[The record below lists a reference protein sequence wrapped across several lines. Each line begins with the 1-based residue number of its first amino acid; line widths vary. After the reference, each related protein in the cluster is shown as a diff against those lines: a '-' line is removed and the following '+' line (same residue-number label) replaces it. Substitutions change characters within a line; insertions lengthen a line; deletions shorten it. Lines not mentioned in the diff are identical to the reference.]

1 MTLRTSL
8 AVLAL
13 ALVALPGCAGGKNA
27 ADKQFEELH
36 TEITRLQAEQDRM
49 ADRVA
54 GLETKGASDGGKRA
68 ARPGERPPLDVV
80 VLRPDTDPPIDA
92 EPVEVVDDDNGAARP
107 EVRLG
112 REAKGKKAKA
122 ETSKDAER
130 EYESALSL
138 VKKKS
143 YGKAVDAFTGFLVK
157 FPDHAKAENAL
168 FWMGEAQLGQG
179 EDARALDQFESVIA
193 RFPDGNKAPDAL
205 LKIALIRKKQ
215 GETDKAKE
223 ALSRLRSR
231 YPQSDAAKRAPKEQ

>member
-8 AVLAL
+8 AVLAV

-36 TEITRLQAEQDRM
+36 QEITRLQQEQDRVSE
-49 ADRVA
+49 RLA
-54 GLETKGASDGGKRA
+54 GLESKGAAEGKRA
-68 ARPGERPPLDVV
+68 TRPGERPPLDVV
-80 VLRPDTDPPIDA
+80 VLRPEA
-92 EPVEVVDDDNGAARP
+92 EPSSEGEPAEVVDDDGAARP

-112 REAKGKKAKA
+112 REGKGKKAKGEIA
-122 ETSKDAER
+122 KDAER
-130 EYESALSL
+130 EYESALSM

-143 YGKAVDAFTGFLVK
+143 YAKAVDAFTGFLVK
-157 FPDHAKAENAL
+157 YPDHSKADNAL
-168 FWMGEAQLGQG
+168 FWMGEALLGQG
-179 EDARALDQFESVIA
+179 DDARALDQFEAVIA

-205 LKIALIRKKQ
+205 LKIALIKKKQ